1 MTQDWLILSIGNSRL
16 HWAWFQN
23 DRLQASWDTNHL
35 DGTTIQWLVL
45 SQFNFQKCKLLP
57 QGVALPRWTTTPD
70 LWIASVV
77 PQQMLSWQQYLTV
90 RPITL
95 DQVPLLGKYKTLGID
110 RALSLWGALTHYSG
124 PALVIDG
131 GTALTLTAAD
141 SQKTLIGGAILPG
154 LQTQF
159 KALKQSTAALP
170 QLDHTNHLPDRWA
183 TTTPDAI
190 QSGILHSVLSGLE
203 GFILDWIKR
212 EPNSSILFTGGDG
225 EWLYQ
230 HLEERLSPRL
240 PLGKN
245 NIAVDRNLL
254 FLGAKAILWPN
265 YPSTAPN

>member
-23 DRLQASWDTNHL
+23 DRLQASWDTKHL

-57 QGVALPRWTTTPD
+57 QGVTVPRWTTTPD

-90 RPITL
+90 RPLTL
-95 DQVPLLGKYKTLGID
+95 DQVPLAGKYKTLGID
-110 RALSLWGALTHYSG
+110 RALSLWGAITTTSG

-141 SQKTLIGGAILPG
+141 SNKQLAGGAILPG

-159 KALKQSTAALP
+159 KSLKQSTAALP
-170 QLDHTNHLPDRWA
+170 QLEPNHLPDRWA
-183 TTTPDAI
+183 MGTPEAI
-190 QSGILHSVLSGLE
+190 QSGILHTVLSGLE
-203 GFILDWIKR
+203 AFILDWLQR
-212 EPNSSILFTGGDG
+212 EPNSQIVFTGGDG
-225 EWLYQ
+225 PWLYQ
-230 HLEERLSPRL
+230 QLGARLTPHLL
-240 PLGKN
+240 LGKT
-245 NIAVDRNLL
+245 NISVDRNLL
-254 FLGAKAILWPN
+254 FWGAKAILWPN
-265 YPSTAPN
+265 YPSTSPN

>member
-1 MTQDWLILSIGNSRL
+1 MIQDWLILSIGNSRL
-16 HWAWFQN
+16 HWAWFQD
-23 DRLQASWDTNHL
+23 DRLLASWDTQHL

-57 QGVALPRWTTTPD
+57 AHVTLPRWTTTPD

-90 RPITL
+90 RPLKL
-95 DQVPLLGKYKTLGID
+95 DQIPLAGKYKTLGID
-110 RALSLWGALTHYSG
+110 RALSLWGALTHHNG

-141 SQKTLIGGAILPG
+141 SRKTLIGGAILPG

-170 QLDHTNHLPDRWA
+170 HLDAKSSLPDRWA
-183 TTTPDAI
+183 TTTAEAI
-190 QSGILHSVLSGLE
+190 QSGILHTVLAGLE
-203 GFILDWIKR
+203 DFILDWLQR
-212 EPNSSILFTGGDG
+212 EPNSRILFTGGDG

-230 HLEERLSPRL
+230 QLEERLSPHLL
-240 PLGKN
+240 PGKP
-245 NIAVDRNLL
+245 NISVDRNLL

-265 YPSTAPN
+265 YPSTSPN

>member
-23 DRLQASWDTNHL
+23 DRLQASWDTKHL

-45 SQFNFQKCKLLP
+45 SQFNFQKCSLLP
-57 QGVALPRWTTTPD
+57 AHITVPRWTTTPD

-90 RPITL
+90 RPLKL
-95 DQVPLLGKYKTLGID
+95 DHVPLAGKYKTLGID
-110 RALSLWGALTHYSG
+110 RALSLWGAITTTNG

-141 SQKTLIGGAILPG
+141 SNKQLVGGAILPG

-159 KALKQSTAALP
+159 KSLKQSTAALP
-170 QLDHTNHLPDRWA
+170 QLEHNRLPDRWA
-183 TTTPDAI
+183 MATAEAI
-190 QSGILHSVLSGLE
+190 QSGILHTILSGLE
-203 GFILDWIKR
+203 AFTLDWLQR

-225 EWLYQ
+225 EWLYH
-230 HLEERLSPRL
+230 HLEERLSPHRK
-240 PLGKN
+240 LGKT

-254 FLGAKAILWPN
+254 FWGAKAILWPN
-265 YPSTAPN
+265 YPSTSPN

>member
-23 DRLQASWDTNHL
+23 DRLQASWDTKHL

-57 QGVALPRWTTTPD
+57 GDITVPRWTTTPD

-90 RPITL
+90 RPLTL
-95 DQVPLLGKYKTLGID
+95 DQVPLAGKYKTLGID
-110 RALSLWGALTHYSG
+110 RALSLWGALTQSGG

-141 SQKTLIGGAILPG
+141 STKTLIGGAILPG
-154 LQTQF
+154 IQTQF

-170 QLDHTNHLPDRWA
+170 QLEANPSLPDRWA
-183 TTTPDAI
+183 TSTPDAI
-190 QSGILHSVLSGLE
+190 QSGILHGVLASLE
-203 GFILDWIKR
+203 DFILDWLAR
-212 EPNSSILFTGGDG
+212 EPNSQIICTGGDG
-225 EWLYQ
+225 PWLHH
-230 HLEERLSPRL
+230 HLQDRLSSRR
-240 PLGKN
+240 PLGKT
-245 NIAVDRNLL
+245 NIEVDRNLL

-265 YPSTAPN
+265 YPSTSPN